1 MEIKIE
7 RKFYIMKTFLGFTL
21 GLFVG
26 TTLFVVGL
34 ITIDKEG
41 EVLDEIN
48 KQRIKFNATGTESK

>member
-1 MEIKIE
+1 
-7 RKFYIMKTFLGFTL
+7 MKTFLGFTL

-48 KQRIKFNATGTESK
+48 KQRIKFNATGTESI